1 MFTRGRSGWAE
12 RLRSGGSGCGGL
24 RGGVFGGF
32 LSVGE
37 LFGLSLDV
45 GYGANHVGHDARLE
59 LAFFYDGPADGGGAK

>member
-1 MFTRGRSGWAE
+1 
-12 RLRSGGSGCGGL
+12 
-24 RGGVFGGF
+24 